1 MANEDSHPERWAT
14 FTIPPDLSGPWIKRE
29 KRLNLLG
36 VLLVVAVV
44 VLAVLGMAG
53 VRTATA
59 TVDSGGYTL
68 EVLHASITR
77 PGLATPFRVTIRSE
91 DAPLPESVTLRTS
104 SRYLSIFDEHGLTPA
119 PTGSHSDS
127 EWTWWTFQPPE
138 GSHEL
143 SVVLDARLEPSEEG
157 HRDATVTLAT
167 GGEAEAET
175 QISTWVLP

>member
-1 MANEDSHPERWAT
+1 MPNEDSNPERVAT
-14 FTIPPDLSGPWIKRE
+14 FTIPPDPSGSWIRRE

-44 VLAVLGMAG
+44 VLALFGMAG

-77 PGLATPFRVTIRSE
+77 PGLATPFQVTVGS
-91 DAPLPESVTLRTS
+91 DGAPLPESVTLRTS
-104 SRYLSIFDEHGLTPA
+104 SSYLSIFDEHGLTPT
-119 PTGSHSDS
+119 PTSTHSDS
-127 EWTWWTFQPPE
+127 EWTWWTFRPPE

-143 SVVLDARLEPSEEG
+143 SVVLDARLEPSVQWR
-157 HRDATVTLAT
+157 RDATVTLVT
-167 GGEAEAET
+167 GGGAEAET
-175 QISTWVLP
+175 RITTWVLP